1 MQLGVPTKSSFFGGF
16 LNKKKTDKGSVIN
29 HTASKA
35 FPVGGGG
42 GKTNGLDYPTRSGQ
56 GSAFKHS
63 DPQSNNSP
71 QE

>member
-1 MQLGVPTKSSFFGGF
+1 MSSFFGGF
-16 LNKKKTDKGSVIN
+16 LIKKKADTGNFIN

-35 FPVGGGG
+35 FPVGGVAAGSVS
-42 GKTNGLDYPTRSGQ
+42 TNGLDYPTRIGQ